1 MTTVSIVLAVALFL
15 FARAC
20 MKWGFIVAMRG
31 AAMIMFCVPAFGFV
45 GVIVKGMLAAHG
57 VKAPSVTACIV
68 IGCVVVLLARWL
80 AGKVGWSNVLGW
92 SFSAALCF
100 SAIVLVLFLFLM
112 IGVAIHATV
121 QGMVFIVVG
130 TVVLMLLGH
139 GYRARGQ

>member
-57 VKAPSVTACIV
+57 VKAPSMTAWIVT
-68 IGCVVVLLARWL
+68 GSVVVLVARWL
-80 AGKVGWSNVLGW
+80 AGKVGWGNVLGW
-92 SFSAALCF
+92 SLSIALCF
-100 SAIVLVLFLFLM
+100 SAIVIMLFLFLV
-112 IGVAIHATV
+112 IGAALHVTV
-121 QGMVFIVVG
+121 K
-130 TVVLMLLGH
+130 
-139 GYRARGQ
+139 A